1 MDQITH
7 AVRRQ
12 HWLSIVNA
20 CQTRTEDITVKQW
33 LKDNGVKEKAYYYWL
48 RKFRRESFEHQM
60 SSISPDNK
68 VSFAEILLQNEPVNN
83 SFAPGFKADAIIKTE
98 GCIIALSNTA
108 SESLCRI
115 ILEGLDHAL

>member
-7 AVRRQ
+7 EIRRQ

-48 RKFRRESFEHQM
+48 RKFRRESIEHQIRA
-60 SSISPDNK
+60 ISPDNK
-68 VSFAEILLQNEPVNN
+68 VSLAEILLQNEPVNN
-83 SFAPGFKADAIIKTE
+83 DFTPGFKADAIIKTE
-98 GCIIALSNTA
+98 SCIIVLSNTA

-115 ILEGLDHAL
+115 IMEGLKHAL

>member
-20 CQTRTEDITVKQW
+20 CQTRAEDITVKQW

-60 SSISPDNK
+60 SKISPDNK
-68 VSFAEILLQNEPVNN
+68 VSFAEILLQNET
-83 SFAPGFKADAIIKTE
+83 STISAIW
-98 GCIIALSNTA
+98 GPS
-108 SESLCRI
+108 
-115 ILEGLDHAL
+115 

>member
-7 AVRRQ
+7 EIRRQ

-48 RKFRRESFEHQM
+48 RKFRRESIEHQIRA
-60 SSISPDNK
+60 ISPDNK
-68 VSFAEILLQNEPVNN
+68 VSLAEILLQNSKVVKYVLN
-83 SFAPGFKADAIIKTE
+83 
-98 GCIIALSNTA
+98 
-108 SESLCRI
+108 
-115 ILEGLDHAL
+115 

>member
-7 AVRRQ
+7 EIRRQ

-48 RKFRRESFEHQM
+48 RKFRRESIEHQ
-60 SSISPDNK
+60 ISAIFPDNK
-68 VSFAEILLQNEPVNN
+68 VSLSEILLQNEPVNN
-83 SFAPGFKADAIIKTE
+83 GFTPGFKADAIIKTE
-98 GCIIALSNTA
+98 SCIIALSNTA
-108 SESLCRI
+108 SESLYRI
-115 ILEGLDHAL
+115 IMEGLKHAL